1 MPTHA
6 PPAAERQV
14 AVLAPPADSR
24 AAEVPPLGSASL
36 RAWFFAYLLW
46 LGVLTLGAQWGFAAG
61 RAGQAWGVAV
71 WAACLGT
78 FYISLA
84 NNFVPLPTMWMVMLL
99 ASNIVGLPGAVPV
112 RIAYVAGITA
122 VATAMANLN
131 EYHLVRWVL
140 GSRAAG
146 RVHQTR
152 LVQWAIRWFRVSP
165 FGILTLAS
173 FVPIPIDAVRWI
185 AIAAGYSRVRF
196 FWANFVGRWVRYA
209 VLAGAT
215 IWLNA
220 GIKTI
225 VGVQAGLL
233 LVAAVPVAVR
243 AIRSHRRAS
252 ELDQAQVGVE
262 EYLPLQ
268 ARGPET

>member
-1 MPTHA
+1 MDKLLMQTD
-6 PPAAERQV
+6 PPVHGEARV
-14 AVLAPPADSR
+14 AVLSPTADAPI
-24 AAEVPPLGSASL
+24 AEAPPLGSASL
-36 RAWFFAYLLW
+36 RMWFIVYLLW
-46 LGVLTLGAQWGFAAG
+46 LGMLTLGAQWGFAAG
-61 RAGQAWGVAV
+61 RHGEAAGVAV
-71 WAACLGT
+71 WAICLGT

-99 ASNIVGLPGAVPV
+99 ASDIVGLPGAAPV

-146 RVHQTR
+146 RVKQTR

-185 AIAAGYSRVRF
+185 AIADGYSRVRF

-215 IWLNA
+215 VWLSA

-225 VGVQAGLL
+225 IGVQAGIL
-233 LVAAVPVAVR
+233 LVAAVPM
-243 AIRSHRRAS
+243 AIQALRRTRGTS
-252 ELDQAQVGVE
+252 ELEQEQV
-262 EYLPLQ
+262 
-268 ARGPET
+268 